1 MLDYLFKNWN
11 LFKQDKINKDI
22 VEDYKKFVGEK
33 ELDLLLTK
41 FNNSRFSLEKKW
53 NQVMGSFSTSFLGS
67 GFGSSSISAEY
78 KKIDKDNISVL
89 NRALDDSFNNIFVKG
104 ISQPRD
110 RSIPTCRTVSF
121 NNIMGV
127 EGDYWIL
134 HINDNLDT
142 FIVVAPLIIPQSSLK
157 VIPVLACYVLTSK
170 THEKFWSDKNN
181 VNEILEVAKKYG
193 FENNLFT
200 KPIATA
206 KSLEQGDLEDA
217 ILKNNNIL

>member
-1 MLDYLFKNWN
+1 MFSHLFKNWN
-11 LFKQDKINKDI
+11 LFQQDKINQEI
-22 VEDYKKFVGEK
+22 VNDYKKFVGEK

-41 FNNSRFSLEKKW
+41 FHKRRFSLEKKW
-53 NQVMGSFSTSFLGS
+53 NQVMGSISTSFLGS

-104 ISQPRD
+104 ISKPRD
-110 RSIPTCRTVSF
+110 IFIPTCRTVSF
-121 NNIMGV
+121 NNIIGV
-127 EGDYWIL
+127 EGDYWII

-142 FIVVAPLIIPQSSLK
+142 FIVVAPLIIPQSSVK
-157 VIPVLACYVLTSK
+157 VIPVFACYVLTSK
-170 THEKFWSDKNN
+170 THVKFWSDENN
-181 VNEILEVAKKYG
+181 VNEILEVAKKYS

-206 KSLEQGDLEDA
+206 KSLKQGNLEDA
-217 ILKNNNIL
+217 ILKNNIL